1 MSLKQVK
8 TIYGDGT
15 LIGELPGG
23 TFWVAASKADVTIPE
38 DGGDEET
45 KKLVRSSMK
54 KRGRVIHFEVRPEDI
69 IDG

>member
-1 MSLKQVK
+1 MSLKTVK

-23 TFWVAASKADVTIPE
+23 TFWVAAAKSDVKIPE
-38 DGGDEET
+38 DKGDEET
-45 KKLVRSSMK
+45 KKLVRRSMK
-54 KRGRVIHFEVRPEDI
+54 KGGRVIHIEVRPEDI